1 MTIVQVQ
8 ATGCADSWLS
18 RELITTIQQQI
29 KQGTRPP
36 TAGSE
41 NTAVIQQLVGE
52 LDILKSVCDGPSF
65 QKLASDTTA
74 TRDMVTEL
82 VSGTTATGELLK
94 ELVSGTTAIRELLT
108 ELVSGTTAT
117 RELLTELV
125 SGTTAT
131 RELLTELVSGTTA
144 TRDILKETGRDNM
157 EMLNTTVTVLCKQV
171 QDSMTANLGMLKEEL
186 QQEATAGMN
195 STVQPRS
202 TSLPLSAQ
210 RLPLSAQRLPLS
222 AQVNKRPRLG

>member
-1 MTIVQVQ
+1 MQ

-131 RELLTELVSGTTA
+131 R
-144 TRDILKETGRDNM
+144 DILKETGRDNM

-210 RLPLSAQRLPLS
+210 RLPLSAQ
-222 AQVNKRPRLG
+222 VNKRPRLG